1 MALSGHELLRC
12 TCPLLTQS
20 RQQTPLSRHWF
31 DSVRWPVAHNKR
43 ARTGAAMRRREFI
56 SLLGSAVAAWP
67 LGAYAQEPKKVWRI
81 GMLETVAAPL
91 KTADYDAFL
100 AGLEALGYAEAR
112 DFKID
117 YRSAD
122 GNPDRFPKLAQD
134 LVGQKVDL
142 ITTRGT
148 PAAFAAKNA
157 TKTIPVVMVA
167 IGEPLLVVASL
178 ARPGGNITGLSAF
191 VNDLMGKRTELLRD
205 MIPGLSWIG
214 ALLNMS
220 NGSQPP
226 QWTEIQKTA
235 RANSIETQLFDVRS
249 IADLVSALDDAGKH
263 KAGAIIVGID
273 TLTQS
278 NQRLIIELAAKH
290 RVPAIYPS
298 REFVDSGGLISFG
311 VNYPDLYRRAATFV
325 DKIFKGARP
334 SDLPVEQPTK
344 FELVANLKSAKA
356 IGLAVPPML
365 LARADEV
372 IE

>member
-1 MALSGHELLRC
+1 
-12 TCPLLTQS
+12 
-20 RQQTPLSRHWF
+20 
-31 DSVRWPVAHNKR
+31 
-43 ARTGAAMRRREFI
+43 MRRREFI

-67 LGAYAQEPKKVWRI
+67 LGAYAQEPNKVWRI

-91 KTADYDAFL
+91 KAADFDAFSSPAWKL
-100 AGLEALGYAEAR
+100 LVTLEGR

-117 YRSAD
+117 YRSVD
-122 GNPDRFPKLAQD
+122 GHPDRFPKLAQD

-205 MIPGLSWIG
+205 MLPGLSWIG
-214 ALLNMS
+214 AILNMS

-235 RANSIETQLFDVRS
+235 RANGIESQLFDVRS
-249 IADLVSALDDAGKH
+249 VADLVGAIDDAGKH

-278 NQRLIIELAAKH
+278 NH
-290 RVPAIYPS
+290 GTHY
-298 REFVDSGGLISFG
+298 
-311 VNYPDLYRRAATFV
+311 
-325 DKIFKGARP
+325 
-334 SDLPVEQPTK
+334 
-344 FELVANLKSAKA
+344 
-356 IGLAVPPML
+356 
-365 LARADEV
+365 
-372 IE
+372 

>member
-1 MALSGHELLRC
+1 
-12 TCPLLTQS
+12 
-20 RQQTPLSRHWF
+20 
-31 DSVRWPVAHNKR
+31 
-43 ARTGAAMRRREFI
+43 MRR
-56 SLLGSAVAAWP
+56 LAWP
-67 LGAYAQEPKKVWRI
+67 LGVQAQQPNKVWRI

-91 KTADYDAFL
+91 KAADFDAFRS
-100 AGLEALGYAEAR
+100 GLEALGYLEGR

-117 YRSAD
+117 YRSVD
-122 GNPDRFPKLAQD
+122 GHPDRFPKLAQD
-134 LVGQKVDL
+134 LVSQNVDL

-167 IGEPLLVVASL
+167 IGEPLLVVAGL

-205 MIPGLSWIG
+205 MLPGLSWIG
-214 ALLNMS
+214 AVLNMS

-226 QWTEIQKTA
+226 QWTEIQKTT
-235 RANSIETQLFDVRS
+235 RANGIEAQLFDVRS
-249 IADLVSALDDAGKH
+249 AADLVSAIDDAGKH

-278 NQRLIIELAAKH
+278 NHGLIIELAAKH

-298 REFVDSGGLISFG
+298 REFVDAGGLISFG

-325 DKIFKGARP
+325 DKIFKGAKP
-334 SDLPVEQPTK
+334 NDLPVEQPTK
-344 FELVANLKSAKA
+344 FELIVNLKSAKA
-356 IGLAVPPML
+356 IGLTVPPML
-365 LARADEV
+365 LARTDEV

>member
-1 MALSGHELLRC
+1 
-12 TCPLLTQS
+12 
-20 RQQTPLSRHWF
+20 
-31 DSVRWPVAHNKR
+31 
-43 ARTGAAMRRREFI
+43 
-56 SLLGSAVAAWP
+56 
-67 LGAYAQEPKKVWRI
+67 
-81 GMLETVAAPL
+81 MLETVAAPL
-91 KTADYDAFL
+91 KAADFDAFRS
-100 AGLEALGYAEAR
+100 GLEALGYVETR
-112 DFKID
+112 DLKIE

-122 GNPDRFPKLAQD
+122 GHPDRFPT
-134 LVGQKVDL
+134 LVQELVKQNVDL

-157 TKTIPVVMVA
+157 TKTIPIVMVA

-205 MIPGLSWIG
+205 MLPGFSWVG
-214 ALLNMS
+214 AMLNMS
-220 NGSQPP
+220 NSSQPP

-235 RANSIETQLFDVRS
+235 RTSGVEAQLFDVRNAANLATA
-249 IADLVSALDDAGKH
+249 IDDASKK
-263 KAGAIIVGID
+263 KAGALIVGID
-273 TLTQS
+273 TLTQA

-298 REFVDSGGLISFG
+298 REFVDAGGLTSFG

-325 DKIFKGARP
+325 DKIFKGAKP
-334 SDLPVEQPTK
+334 NDLPVEQPTK
-344 FELVANLKSAKA
+344 FELVVNLKTAKA
-356 IGLAVPPML
+356 IGLTVPPML

>member
-1 MALSGHELLRC
+1 M
-12 TCPLLTQS
+12 T
-20 RQQTPLSRHWF
+20 
-31 DSVRWPVAHNKR
+31 
-43 ARTGAAMRRREFI
+43 RRRFI
-56 SLLGSAVAAWP
+56 SLLGGAVAWP
-67 LGAYAQEPKKVWRI
+67 LGARAQQPNKVWRI

-91 KTADYDAFL
+91 KAADFDAFRS
-100 AGLEALGYAEAR
+100 GLEALGYLDGR

-117 YRSAD
+117 YRSVD
-122 GNPDRFPKLAQD
+122 GHPDRFPKLAQE
-134 LVGQKVDL
+134 LVNQKVDL

-148 PAAFAAKNA
+148 PAAFAARDA

-178 ARPGGNITGLSAF
+178 ARPGANITGLSAF
-191 VNDLMGKRTELLRD
+191 VNDLMGKRAELLRD
-205 MIPGLSWIG
+205 MIPGLSWVG

-220 NGSQPP
+220 NRSQPP

-235 RANSIETQLFDVRS
+235 RTSGVEAQLFDVRS
-249 IADLVSALDDAGKH
+249 AADLATAIDDAGKR
-263 KAGAIIVGID
+263 KTGALIVGID

-290 RVPAIYPS
+290 RVPAIYLS
-298 REFVDSGGLISFG
+298 REFVDAGGLISFG

-325 DKIFKGARP
+325 DKIFKSAKP

-344 FELVANLKSAKA
+344 FELVAHLKTAKA
-356 IGLAVPPML
+356 IGLTMPPML

>member
-1 MALSGHELLRC
+1 
-12 TCPLLTQS
+12 
-20 RQQTPLSRHWF
+20 
-31 DSVRWPVAHNKR
+31 
-43 ARTGAAMRRREFI
+43 MRRREFI
-56 SLLGSAVAAWP
+56 ALLGGATAAWP
-67 LGAYAQEPKKVWRI
+67 LAARAQQLNKVWRI

-91 KTADYDAFL
+91 KAAEFEAFRS
-100 AGLEALGYAEAR
+100 GLEGLGYVEPR
-112 DFKID
+112 DVKIE

-122 GNPDRFPKLAQD
+122 GHPDRFTTLAQE
-134 LVGQKVDL
+134 LINLKVDL

-191 VNDLMGKRTELLRD
+191 VNDLMGKRAELLRD
-205 MIPGLSWIG
+205 MLPGLSWVG

-220 NGSQPP
+220 NRSQPP
-226 QWTEIQKTA
+226 QWIEIQKTA
-235 RANSIETQLFDVRS
+235 RTSGIETQLFDVRS
-249 IADLVSALDDAGKH
+249 AADLVTAIDDAGKR
-263 KAGAIIVGID
+263 KTGALIVGID
-273 TLTQS
+273 TLTQA
-278 NQRLIIELAAKH
+278 NQRIIVELAAKY

-298 REFVDSGGLISFG
+298 REFVDAGGLISFG

-325 DKIFKGARP
+325 DKIFKGAKP

-344 FELVANLKSAKA
+344 FELVVNLKTAKA
-356 IGLAVPPML
+356 IGLTVPPML

>member
-1 MALSGHELLRC
+1 
-12 TCPLLTQS
+12 
-20 RQQTPLSRHWF
+20 
-31 DSVRWPVAHNKR
+31 
-43 ARTGAAMRRREFI
+43 MRRREFI
-56 SLLGSAVAAWP
+56 SLLGTAVAAGP
-67 LGAYAQEPKKVWRI
+67 LSAYAQQPKKVWRI

-91 KTADYDAFL
+91 KAADYDAFL

-112 DFKID
+112 DFKIE

-122 GNPDRFPKLAQD
+122 GLPDRFPKLAQD
-134 LVGQKVDL
+134 LISQNIYL

-148 PAAFAAKNA
+148 PAAFAARNA

-167 IGEPLLVVASL
+167 IGDPLLVVASL

-205 MIPGLSWIG
+205 MLPGLSWVG

-220 NGSQPP
+220 NRSTAP

-235 RANSIETQLFDVRS
+235 RTNSIETQLFDVQS
-249 IADLVSALDDAGKH
+249 AADLVTAVEEAGKH
-263 KAGAIIVGID
+263 KAGAIVVGID

-278 NQRLIIELAAKH
+278 NQRLVIELAAKH

-298 REFVDSGGLISFG
+298 REFVDAGGLVSFG

-325 DKIFKGARP
+325 DKIFKGANP

-344 FELVANLKSAKA
+344 FELVVNLKSAKA
-356 IGLAVPPML
+356 IGLVVPPL
-365 LARADEV
+365 LLSCADEV

>member
-1 MALSGHELLRC
+1 
-12 TCPLLTQS
+12 
-20 RQQTPLSRHWF
+20 
-31 DSVRWPVAHNKR
+31 
-43 ARTGAAMRRREFI
+43 MRRREFI
-56 SLLGSAVAAWP
+56 GLLGSTAAALP
-67 LGAYAQEPKKVWRI
+67 LGAYAQQPKKVWRI

-91 KTADYDAFL
+91 KTADYDAL
-100 AGLEALGYAEAR
+100 LTGLDALGYAEGR
-112 DFKID
+112 DFKIE

-122 GNPDRFPKLAQD
+122 GQPDRFPKLAQE
-134 LVGQKVDL
+134 LVTQNVDL

-148 PAAFAAKNA
+148 PAAFEAKNA

-167 IGEPLLVVASL
+167 IGEPLLVVESL

-205 MIPGLSWIG
+205 LIPGLSWVG

-220 NGSQPP
+220 NRSQPP

-235 RANSIETQLFDVRS
+235 RINGIETQLFDVRS
-249 IADLVSALDDAGKH
+249 AADLVSAIDDASKH
-263 KAGAIIVGID
+263 KAGALVVGID

-278 NQRLIIELAAKH
+278 NQRLIVELAAKH

-298 REFVDSGGLISFG
+298 REFVDGDGLFSFG
-311 VNYPDLYRRAATFV
+311 VNYPDLYRRAATFM
-325 DKIFKGARP
+325 DKIFKGAKP

-344 FELVANLKSAKA
+344 FELVFNLKSAKA